1 MGNVFGRKRAL
12 LDTLNALPDDTFQLV
27 IAACGDDDGVLRFET
42 VKCLACVS
50 KALLQQQDRSL
61 KRRERLGEILSLS
74 LSFAEKIAYCV
85 FIHPYGTRRR
95 LRVCKT
101 RLSAP
106 AMEASP
112 EHMANHTEDHC
123 PLSRCVTE
131 PGYCN
136 SEIEDDQFRG
146 LLVIVCVPLL
156 LAFLSPIVASLF
168 SLHFRSGSCCHGD
181 DDRPARAPM
190 HRSAIDPPMFLGGV
204 GLLPLECGFSGLLTI
219 IWVMSATFVG
229 TFFYLLNQSHPCST
243 ALGECR
249 TISCICGNAI
259 SEGYVFMFCCLYAT
273 EGSNTGLAD
282 PRQVCYSHV

>member
-1 MGNVFGRKRAL
+1 MSRAAPNVERRVGLVTSGHGNGRPRV
-12 LDTLNALPDDTFQLV
+12 TLSGYSISRPVQYHYRDSITISQAVRCSCPRSATLTHGT
-27 IAACGDDDGVLRFET
+27 AAPEPPER
-42 VKCLACVS
+42 
-50 KALLQQQDRSL
+50 RS
-61 KRRERLGEILSLS
+61 
-74 LSFAEKIAYCV
+74 
-85 FIHPYGTRRR
+85 
-95 LRVCKT
+95 
-101 RLSAP
+101 SAP
-106 AMEASP
+106 N
-112 EHMANHTEDHC
+112 MANHTTEEHC

-136 SEIEDDQFRG
+136 SEIEDDQFRA
-146 LLVIVCVPLL
+146 LVLCVCVPLL

-181 DDRPARAPM
+181 DDRPARAPL

-259 SEGYVFMFCCLYAT
+259 PEGYVFMFSCLYA
-273 EGSNTGLAD
+273 GVRVRVSSNPNPSLVRVRVRVSPG
-282 PRQVCYSHV
+282 

>member
-1 MGNVFGRKRAL
+1 
-12 LDTLNALPDDTFQLV
+12 
-27 IAACGDDDGVLRFET
+27 
-42 VKCLACVS
+42 
-50 KALLQQQDRSL
+50 
-61 KRRERLGEILSLS
+61 
-74 LSFAEKIAYCV
+74 
-85 FIHPYGTRRR
+85 
-95 LRVCKT
+95 
-101 RLSAP
+101 
-106 AMEASP
+106 
-112 EHMANHTEDHC
+112 MANHTSEEHC

-136 SEIEDDQFRG
+136 SEIEDDQFRA
-146 LLVIVCVPLL
+146 LILCVCVPLL

-181 DDRPARAPM
+181 DDRPARAPL

-219 IWVMSATFVG
+219 IWVMAATFVG

-259 SEGYVFMFCCLYAT
+259 PEGYVFMFSCLYA
-273 EGSNTGLAD
+273 SPQA
-282 PRQVCYSHV
+282 

>member
-1 MGNVFGRKRAL
+1 MSRERAQRRVGLRGGQVRQTTAQTYDTRVTRSKQARHRWPRQLIVGRAL
-12 LDTLNALPDDTFQLV
+12 HLPPKRTHAV
-27 IAACGDDDGVLRFET
+27 AAPEPPER
-42 VKCLACVS
+42 
-50 KALLQQQDRSL
+50 RS
-61 KRRERLGEILSLS
+61 
-74 LSFAEKIAYCV
+74 
-85 FIHPYGTRRR
+85 
-95 LRVCKT
+95 
-101 RLSAP
+101 SAP
-106 AMEASP
+106 N
-112 EHMANHTEDHC
+112 MANHTSEEHC

-136 SEIEDDQFRG
+136 SEIEDDQFRA
-146 LLVIVCVPLL
+146 LVLCVCVPLL

-181 DDRPARAPM
+181 DDRPARAPL

-259 SEGYVFMFCCLYAT
+259 PEGYVFMFSCLCAA
-273 EGSNTGLAD
+273 EASNPRLAGRGARPACGSPACAS
-282 PRQVCYSHV
+282 PCAAC

>member
-1 MGNVFGRKRAL
+1 MQAPLIRLHARDANVERRVGLVSTLRAF
-12 LDTLNALPDDTFQLV
+12 N
-27 IAACGDDDGVLRFET
+27 
-42 VKCLACVS
+42 
-50 KALLQQQDRSL
+50 
-61 KRRERLGEILSLS
+61 LSLS
-74 LSFAEKIAYCV
+74 NLSYAVRCSCPRPRDAHARQPAAAAPE
-85 FIHPYGTRRR
+85 PPERRS
-95 LRVCKT
+95 
-101 RLSAP
+101 SAP
-106 AMEASP
+106 N
-112 EHMANHTEDHC
+112 MANHTSEEHC

-136 SEIEDDQFRG
+136 SEIEDDQFRA
-146 LLVIVCVPLL
+146 LILCVCVPLL

-181 DDRPARAPM
+181 DDRPARAPL

-219 IWVMSATFVG
+219 IWVMAATFVG

-259 SEGYVFMFCCLYAT
+259 PEGYVFMFSCLYA
-273 EGSNTGLAD
+273 SPQA
-282 PRQVCYSHV
+282 

>member
-1 MGNVFGRKRAL
+1 MSAVL
-12 LDTLNALPDDTFQLV
+12 
-27 IAACGDDDGVLRFET
+27 AAAIGART
-42 VKCLACVS
+42 
-50 KALLQQQDRSL
+50 RS
-61 KRRERLGEILSLS
+61 
-74 LSFAEKIAYCV
+74 
-85 FIHPYGTRRR
+85 
-95 LRVCKT
+95 
-101 RLSAP
+101 SAP
-106 AMEASP
+106 K
-112 EHMANHTEDHC
+112 MANHTTEEHC

-136 SEIEDDQFRG
+136 SEIDDDQFRA
-146 LLVIVCVPLL
+146 LILCVCVPLL

-181 DDRPARAPM
+181 DDRPARAPL
-190 HRSAIDPPMFLGGV
+190 HRSVIDPPMFLGGV

-259 SEGYVFMFCCLYAT
+259 PEGYVFMFGCLYAA
-273 EGSNTGLAD
+273 EAWN
-282 PRQVCYSHV
+282 PRLGFQ